1 MLAERLVFLVVVA
14 VAVWFFASGILP
26 KLKLIRNAKPLKVSR
41 FSDLKRRTWRL
52 IKEVLLQTGVIRA
65 RPWVGVMHAFV
76 FWGFIAFS
84 VETLNHFARLF
95 GLAFLPADSAY
106 RIVFLTAV
114 SFFTLFGISAL
125 GIRRF
130 VLRPKALGKMSYSS
144 LVVAML
150 IIGLM
155 GTFLLGFLLSE
166 NSPAEKINWW
176 AHSLMI
182 LGFLALIP
190 RSKHLHIILG
200 PFNVFLK
207 SFEIANSP
215 ELDFEKE
222 EFGLVKYGDL
232 DQKNT
237 LDAFSCVECGRCQDR
252 CPAFAT
258 GKALDPKQLVLD
270 IRNGLLG
277 NKSDAD
283 IVGNGVS
290 SEVLWQCTTCG
301 ACEDI
306 CPVGVEHLPMIIGMR
321 RGQVAAGDISEKAA
335 TVLNALERGNNPW
348 QMTVDSDAIRQ
359 LNIPQFEKEMAG
371 SGMLLW
377 TGCAGMADDRY
388 RKVMA
393 ATVSLLK
400 TAGVCFGTV
409 DAPHN
414 CGGDLTRRLGN
425 EMVFQQLAASNI
437 ELLKSLGVAKI
448 VTACP
453 HCLQTL
459 RNDYRRLGADF
470 TVLHHS
476 EVLRMLL
483 AEGKLELKE
492 QTGGDRVTYHDP
504 CYLGRYN
511 GVYDRPRE
519 IIKACGAE
527 LAELPRS
534 RDNSFCCGAGGG
546 QMFLSEGKGSAI
558 NVERSK
564 EIAGVAA
571 KTVVT
576 GCPFCLTMLK
586 DGLTSISNETQ
597 VKDIAEFL
605 AENLKRKEGAPCLTT
620 TTKLS

>member
-1 MLAERLVFLVVVA
+1 MLAERLVFLAVMA

-26 KLKLIRNAKPLKVSR
+26 KLKLIWRAKSLKVSR
-41 FSDLKRRTWRL
+41 FSDLKKRTWRL
-52 IKEVLLQTGVIRA
+52 IKEVFLQTGVIRA
-65 RPWVGVMHAFV
+65 RPFVGLMHAFV
-76 FWGFIAFS
+76 FYGFVVFAL
-84 VETLNHFARLF
+84 VTLNHFAKF
-95 GLAFLPADSAY
+95 FNLAFLSPHLYIRDVLLV
-106 RIVFLTAV
+106 IF
-114 SFFTLFGISAL
+114 SFMTLFGISAL
-125 GIRRF
+125 AIRRF
-130 VLRPKALGKMSYSS
+130 IFRPKALGKLSYSS
-144 LVVAML
+144 GVVAVL
-150 IIGLM
+150 IIVLM
-155 GTFLLGFLLSE
+155 VTFLTGLRLPE
-166 NSPAEKINWW
+166 NSPAGKINWW
-176 AHSLMI
+176 IHSLAI
-182 LGFLALIP
+182 LGFMALIP

-200 PFNVFLK
+200 PLNVFLK
-207 SFEIANSP
+207 SFEIANAP
-215 ELDFEKE
+215 ELDFEKD

-232 DQKNT
+232 DQKNA

-252 CPAFAT
+252 CPAFVT
-258 GKALDPKQLVLD
+258 GKELNPKQLILD
-270 IRNGLLG
+270 IRGGLLG
-277 NKSDAD
+277 KKKDDD

-290 SEVLWQCTTCG
+290 SEVLWQCTSCG

-321 RGQVAAGDISEKAA
+321 RGQVASGDISEKAA

-348 QMTVDSDAIRQ
+348 QMAVDPDAIKQ
-359 LNIPQFEKEMAG
+359 LQIPQFEKEMAE

-377 TGCAGMADDRY
+377 TGCAGMADERY

-393 ATVSLLK
+393 ATVELLK
-400 TAGVCFGTV
+400 SAGVRFGTIS
-409 DAPHN
+409 APHN

-437 ELLKSLGVAKI
+437 ELLKSFGVTKV

-476 EVLRMLL
+476 EVLRELL
-483 AEGKLELKE
+483 AEGKLEINQQAE
-492 QTGGDRVTYHDP
+492 GERVTYHDP

-546 QMFLSEGKGSAI
+546 QMFLGEGKGSAI

-586 DGLTSISNETQ
+586 DGLNSLGNETL

-605 AENLKRKEGAPCLTT
+605 AENLKPKEIKQCAS
-620 TTKLS
+620 LS